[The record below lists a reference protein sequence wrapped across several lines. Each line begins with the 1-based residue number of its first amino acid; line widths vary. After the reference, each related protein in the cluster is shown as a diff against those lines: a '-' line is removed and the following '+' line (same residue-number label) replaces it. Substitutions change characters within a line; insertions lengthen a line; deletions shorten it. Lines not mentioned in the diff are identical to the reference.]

1 MMSSGDSR
9 RTHRLAVLFL
19 ASLALSSCTGPVSS
33 PAGEGPASGGSSSQA
48 GSPASQSP
56 TPSIAHDGSTVLP
69 TSEVGCF
76 RLSPELIQQ
85 VLGSAAAGLQPAES
99 DGNVDPNGIRRES
112 CIYPLDA
119 ERTTTHAVVLEVT
132 TFPSAEGLRASAPFE
147 SLNAPVDVPGVEGT
161 ARFARNELNGSTEYV
176 LVIADG
182 TKLTRLIVSRPPTV
196 SWSTE
201 DALAALRRL
210 AAPS

>member
-1 MMSSGDSR
+1 M
-9 RTHRLAVLFL
+9 
-19 ASLALSSCTGPVSS
+19 
-33 PAGEGPASGGSSSQA
+33 
-48 GSPASQSP
+48 
-56 TPSIAHDGSTVLP
+56 
-69 TSEVGCF
+69 
-76 RLSPELIQQ
+76 
-85 VLGSAAAGLQPAES
+85 
-99 DGNVDPNGIRRES
+99 
-112 CIYPLDA
+112 
-119 ERTTTHAVVLEVT
+119 VLEVT

-182 TKLTRLIVSRPPTV
+182 TKLTRLIVSRPPAV